1 MTQQNAITQRQYTFT
16 QNFMFSHVVPVIVFS
31 LRKVVISEIGMKMV
45 FELGTWASANLK
57 TQNIRKKNFF
67 RPALSPN
74 HINSKKFSDSVPVA
88 WTQVEIHFS
97 LLWVEQKWF

>member
-45 FELGTWASANLK
+45 FELGT
-57 TQNIRKKNFF
+57 
-67 RPALSPN
+67 
-74 HINSKKFSDSVPVA
+74 
-88 WTQVEIHFS
+88 
-97 LLWVEQKWF
+97 